1 MLIYKFGILRQLIA
15 YSNVAVLDPVSQQ
28 MNFSIPKEV
37 RSESEETE
45 YFFMTVSVPFKS
57 VETRFEGSRF
67 LFNGSVWNA
76 IDEAY
81 TSLESNHTDNEE
93 YKLANDAMNW
103 LLQFTKDRRSKIYT
117 MLDEDGWAPH
127 LNIEECK
134 DAIEAIMRNIVLRV
148 EGINSYL
155 SQ

>member
-28 MNFSIPKEV
+28 MNFSIPKEIS
-37 RSESEETE
+37 SESEETE
-45 YFFMTVSVPFKS
+45 YFFMTVSVPFES
-57 VETRFEGSRF
+57 VETQFEGSRF

-76 IDEAY
+76 IDGAY
-81 TSLESNHTDNEE
+81 KLESNLTDNEE